1 MKRFKASGKKRM
13 FLLLQTCLV
22 LLLVCAIGLYA
33 RPALGA
39 QESAQESEEKDTVAQ
54 VPPKQNDWVQIG
66 LVCFMGL
73 ATIAYGIFLIRRAD
87 DD

>member
-1 MKRFKASGKKRM
+1 MKRFKTSGKKRM
-13 FLLLQTCLV
+13 FLLLQTGLV

-39 QESAQESEEKDTVAQ
+39 QESAQESEEKDIVAQ
-54 VPPKQNDWVQIG
+54 APSKQNDWMQIG
-66 LVCFMGL
+66 IVCFMGL
-73 ATIAYGIFLIRRAD
+73 ATISYGIFLIRRAD